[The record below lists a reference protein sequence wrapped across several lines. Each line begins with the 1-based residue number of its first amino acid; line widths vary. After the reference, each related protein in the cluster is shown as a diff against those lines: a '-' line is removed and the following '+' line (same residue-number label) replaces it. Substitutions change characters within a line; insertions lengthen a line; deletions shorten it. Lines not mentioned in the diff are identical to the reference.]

1 MRRLISVL
9 STTDVVNIAF
19 FTLLIVALIVLQ
31 EHIPGWSLFCL
42 LDLLVIVMVLV
53 FAKLSS
59 TKTNIWKL
67 LHNFYMMICIP
78 IAFKEVYF
86 LVPVVHPVDYDTSL
100 MAIDFWMLGV
110 NPTQWLQRISSPVL
124 TEILQLTYSSFYLL
138 PYILAIDLYRKKRM
152 QAFKIV
158 FLTVTFGFYLSYFG
172 YVAVPA
178 VGPRFLLHD
187 FHAINAKLPG
197 LFLTKYLRVYT
208 DIAESIP
215 PGTTD
220 LIGKVQ
226 RDVFPSG
233 HTQITLL
240 VMFLAFRYRARTRW
254 FLWVTGSLLV
264 FSTVY
269 LRYHYVI
276 DVIGGAL
283 FAFLTMK
290 MMWVIDSRWN
300 LFRTRRIKRLHNV

>member
-1 MRRLISVL
+1 MKRLLSVL
-9 STTDVVNIAF
+9 YTTDVVNISF
-19 FTLLIVALIVLQ
+19 FAILTVTLIVLR
-31 EHIPGWSLFCL
+31 EHISGWVHLCL
-42 LDLLVIVMVLV
+42 LNFIVIVMVLM

-59 TKTNIWKL
+59 TKTHIWKL

-78 IAFKEVYF
+78 IAFKEIYYI
-86 LVPVVHPVDYDTSL
+86 VPVIHPVDYDISL

-158 FLTVTFGFYLSYFG
+158 FLTVTFGFYLSYLG

-178 VGPRFLLHD
+178 VGPRFFLHN
-187 FHAINAKLPG
+187 FHAINEEIPG

-290 MMWVIDSRWN
+290 LMWVLDSRWKV
-300 LFRTRRIKRLHNV
+300 FRTRRVKHLHNV